1 MSAAVAFSLGSNLGD
16 RRAQLAAALRGLE
29 AGLVSGLRVS
39 SLYETAPV
47 EVGEPQPAFLN
58 LCALGDCAL
67 EPAALLA
74 GCQALERAAG
84 RPAGGPRRPRVLDID
99 LLYYGA
105 LQCEEPDLCLPHP
118 GLARRRFVL
127 APLAEL
133 DPEWRHPQSGRR
145 VDELLAALGE
155 AQPLTRLAPSAA
167 GGEGWWR
174 LDDQE
179 HADGHTAERG

>member
-1 MSAAVAFSLGSNLGD
+1 MNAEVALSLGSNLGD
-16 RRAQLAAALRGLE
+16 RREQLAAALRGLE
-29 AGLVSGLRVS
+29 GGLLTGLRVS

-47 EVGEPQPAFLN
+47 EVGEPQPRYLN
-58 LCALGDCAL
+58 LCALGECAL
-67 EPAALLA
+67 RPERLLA

-99 LLYYGA
+99 LLYYDDLRCARPG
-105 LQCEEPDLCLPHP
+105 LCLPHP

-133 DPEWRHPQSGRR
+133 KPHWRHPDSGRR
-145 VDELLAALGE
+145 VDEMLAALGE
-155 AQPLTRLAPSAA
+155 SQPVTRLAPPA
-167 GGEGWWR
+167 GCAEGWWR

-179 HADGHTAERG
+179 PADGCTAERG

>member
-1 MSAAVAFSLGSNLGD
+1 VSAEVALSLGSNLGD

-29 AGLVSGLRVS
+29 ADLLRDLRVS

-58 LCALGDCAL
+58 LCAVGDCAL
-67 EPAALLA
+67 SPAGLLA

-84 RPAGGPRRPRVLDID
+84 RPAGGPRRPRVLDVD
-99 LLYYGA
+99 LLYYDR
-105 LQCEEPDLCLPHP
+105 LQLAEPGLRLPHP

-133 DPEWRHPQSGRR
+133 RPAWVHPADGRR
-145 VDELLAALGE
+145 VDEMLAALGE
-155 AQPLTRLAPSAA
+155 EQPLRRLDPPAA
-167 GGEGWWR
+167 AAEGWWR
-174 LDDQE
+174 LDDE
-179 HADGHTAERG
+179 HDDAHATDGR